1 MLIEFQVMMKCN
13 AETKRLVR
21 AANATESAELFVQ
34 GYEWQQISFPVGAGS
49 EEVAVVVITPS
60 GRRYEF
66 VVSGEPRPVYKAV
79 AV

>member
-34 GYEWQQISFPVGAGS
+34 GFDTIITI
-49 EEVAVVVITPS
+49 VIHYTLNCDES
-60 GRRYEF
+60 L
-66 VVSGEPRPVYKAV
+66 S
-79 AV
+79 